1 MKRLTLPLQWVAPFG
16 LALALMAPLQATFAF
31 GGTGNLGECTTFTT
45 CTAGVSSSAV
55 AISQYEFTAIKDNYQ
70 LPLNLVPGMNE
81 RRDQRDRQTN
91 VPLRAAVGDFCV
103 NCGNDNPFFSSAIA
117 RSQSDF
123 AVNRASA
130 QTSVGVSGHDV
141 QTFGQQ
147 VLGSANVQVQTV
159 AEARSAWRDA
169 WAFNAD
175 GHFNASIRLDGTSG
189 THTSNPF
196 FPSSFNYTLSS
207 TPGGWFYELRVW
219 DVSNLSFSEFF
230 EVEAGPTL
238 VARVQDQVDE
248 HRASFKSTLALDFD
262 FMAGVQY
269 VITAELS
276 VQAWNGR
283 EINLYST
290 ARLTD
295 VVLSNGAN
303 ITALSGHDYI
313 SAVVPEPQTT
323 ALMAAGLVCLTLW
336 GRRQRRGLRG

>member
-1 MKRLTLPLQWVAPFG
+1 MKRLTLPLQWIAPFG
-16 LALALMAPLQATFAF
+16 LGLALMAPLQATFAF
-31 GGTGNLGECTTFTT
+31 GGIGNLGECTTFTT
-45 CTAGVSSSAV
+45 CTAGVSSLALAV
-55 AISQYEFTAIKDNYQ
+55 SQYEFTAIKDNYQ

-147 VLGSANVQVQTV
+147 VLGSANVRVQTV
-159 AEARSAWRDA
+159 ADVRSTWRDA
-169 WAFNAD
+169 WAFNAN
-175 GHFNASIRLDGTSG
+175 GHFNASIKLDGTSG
-189 THTSNPF
+189 TNTSNPF
-196 FPSSFNYTLSS
+196 FPSSFNFTISG
-207 TPGGWFYELRVW
+207 TQGGWFYDLRVW
-219 DVSNLSFSEFF
+219 DVTNLSVSEFF
-230 EVEAGPTL
+230 ELGGPTL
-238 VARVQDQVDE
+238 VARARDQPANFE
-248 HRASFKSTLALDFD
+248 ERRRSFASTLALDFD

-269 VITAELS
+269 VVTSELGI
-276 VQAWNGR
+276 QAWNGR
-283 EINLYST
+283 EIDLYNT

-303 ITALSGHDYI
+303 MNALSGHDYI
-313 SAVVPEPQTT
+313 ATNVPEPQTT
-323 ALMAAGLVCLTLW
+323 ALMVAGLLCIVLW
-336 GRRQRRGLRG
+336 GRRPQRG

>member
-1 MKRLTLPLQWVAPFG
+1 MKCLTVPLRRVAPFG
-16 LALALMAPLQATFAF
+16 LTLALMAPLQATLAF
-31 GGTGNLGECTTFTT
+31 GGIGNLGECTTFTT
-45 CTAGVSSSAV
+45 CTAGVSSVAV
-55 AISQYEFTAIKDNYQ
+55 AVSQYEFTAIKDNYR

-81 RRDQRDRQTN
+81 FRDQRDRQTN
-91 VPLRAAVGDFCV
+91 VPMRAAVGDFCA
-103 NCGNDNPFFSSAIA
+103 NCATDNPFFSSANA

-159 AEARSAWRDA
+159 AEVRSAWRDA
-169 WAFNAD
+169 WAFNAN
-175 GHFNASIRLDGTSG
+175 GHFNASIQLDGKSG
-189 THTSNPF
+189 TNTSNLF

-207 TPGGWFYELRVW
+207 TPGGWFYDLRVW
-219 DVSNLSFSEFF
+219 DVSNLSVSEFF
-230 EVEAGPTL
+230 ELGGPTL
-238 VARVQDQVDE
+238 VARVQDQANE
-248 HRASFKSTLALDFD
+248 HRASFNSTLALDFD

-269 VITAELS
+269 VVTAELGI
-276 VQAWNGR
+276 QAWNGR
-283 EINLYST
+283 EIDLYST

-303 ITALSGHDYI
+303 MTALSGHDYF
-313 SAVVPEPQTT
+313 STAVPEPQTT

-336 GRRQRRGLRG
+336 GRRQV

>member
-1 MKRLTLPLQWVAPFG
+1 MKCLTVPLRRVAPFG
-16 LALALMAPLQATFAF
+16 LTLALMAPLQATLAF
-31 GGTGNLGECTTFTT
+31 GGIGNLGECTTFTT
-45 CTAGVSSSAV
+45 CTAGVSSVAV
-55 AISQYEFTAIKDNYQ
+55 AVSQYEFTAIKDNYR

-81 RRDQRDRQTN
+81 FRDQRDRQTN
-91 VPLRAAVGDFCV
+91 VPMRAAVGDFCA
-103 NCGNDNPFFSSAIA
+103 NCATDNPFFSSANA

-159 AEARSAWRDA
+159 AEVRSAWRDA
-169 WAFNAD
+169 WAFNAN
-175 GHFNASIRLDGTSG
+175 GHFNASIQLDGKSG
-189 THTSNPF
+189 TNTINLF

-207 TPGGWFYELRVW
+207 TPGGWFYDLRVW
-219 DVSNLSFSEFF
+219 DVSNLSVSEFF
-230 EVEAGPTL
+230 ELGGPTL
-238 VARVQDQVDE
+238 VARVQDQANE
-248 HRASFKSTLALDFD
+248 HRASFNSTLALDFD

-269 VITAELS
+269 VVTAELGI
-276 VQAWNGR
+276 QAWNGR
-283 EINLYST
+283 EIDLYST

-303 ITALSGHDYI
+303 MTALSGHDYF
-313 SAVVPEPQTT
+313 STAVPEPQTT

-336 GRRQRRGLRG
+336 GRRQV